1 MMEFIK
7 NSAFFGAMI
16 SLIAY
21 EIGLILKK
29 KFKMAIFN
37 PLLISIICVIGV
49 LLIFHI
55 DYDDYN
61 EGGKY
66 ISYLL
71 TPATVCLAVPLYEQI
86 HLLKKNLKAVVAGIF
101 SGTLAGLERLGAEFT
116 ILREVPPE
124 DIRKAGGEV
133 LAEGIR
139 RLRAGEVV
147 RKPGSDGE
155 YGKIE
160 LF

>member
-61 EGGKY
+61 TKIKFFNLTYQKQIIRLKNVTNNCFWKY
-66 ISYLL
+66 IIS
-71 TPATVCLAVPLYEQI
+71 V
-86 HLLKKNLKAVVAGIF
+86 
-101 SGTLAGLERLGAEFT
+101 
-116 ILREVPPE
+116 
-124 DIRKAGGEV
+124 
-133 LAEGIR
+133 
-139 RLRAGEVV
+139 
-147 RKPGSDGE
+147 GS
-155 YGKIE
+155 
-160 LF
+160 

>member
-49 LLIFHI
+49 LLLFHI
-55 DYDDYN
+55 FRN
-61 EGGKY
+61 
-66 ISYLL
+66 
-71 TPATVCLAVPLYEQI
+71 
-86 HLLKKNLKAVVAGIF
+86 AGRALQC
-101 SGTLAGLERLGAEFT
+101 SAY
-116 ILREVPPE
+116 
-124 DIRKAGGEV
+124 GEIV
-133 LAEGIR
+133 WL
-139 RLRAGEVV
+139 
-147 RKPGSDGE
+147 
-155 YGKIE
+155 
-160 LF
+160 

>member
-71 TPATVCLAVPLYEQI
+71 TPSTVCLAIPLYKQLE
-86 HLLKKNLKAVVAGIF
+86 LLKKNFLSVIVAITSGVAASAGSIF
-101 SGTLAGLERLGAEFT
+101 LLCTLFAKLQY
-116 ILREVPPE
+116 ILQ
-124 DIRKAGGEV
+124 ITK
-133 LAEGIR
+133 
-139 RLRAGEVV
+139 
-147 RKPGSDGE
+147 
-155 YGKIE
+155 
-160 LF
+160 

>member
-1 MMEFIK
+1 
-7 NSAFFGAMI
+7 MI

-86 HLLKKNLKAVVAGIF
+86 HLLKKSQGSGCRDLFRNAGRALQH
-101 SGTLAGLERLGAEFT
+101 SAY
-116 ILREVPPE
+116 
-124 DIRKAGGEV
+124 GEIV
-133 LAEGIR
+133 WL
-139 RLRAGEVV
+139 
-147 RKPGSDGE
+147 
-155 YGKIE
+155 
-160 LF
+160 

>member
-49 LLIFHI
+49 LLLFHI

-61 EGGKY
+61 
-66 ISYLL
+66 
-71 TPATVCLAVPLYEQI
+71 
-86 HLLKKNLKAVVAGIF
+86 
-101 SGTLAGLERLGAEFT
+101 LGADPSAEKKSQGSGCRNLF
-116 ILREVPPE
+116 RN
-124 DIRKAGGEV
+124 AGRALQCSAYGEIV
-133 LAEGIR
+133 WL
-139 RLRAGEVV
+139 
-147 RKPGSDGE
+147 
-155 YGKIE
+155 
-160 LF
+160 

>member
-1 MMEFIK
+1 MEFIK

-37 PLLISIICVIGV
+37 PLLISIICVIWCSFV
-49 LLIFHI
+49 SSYI

-71 TPATVCLAVPLYEQI
+71 TRQQSVWQCPFMSRSIC
-86 HLLKKNLKAVVAGIF
+86 
-101 SGTLAGLERLGAEFT
+101 
-116 ILREVPPE
+116 
-124 DIRKAGGEV
+124 
-133 LAEGIR
+133 
-139 RLRAGEVV
+139 
-147 RKPGSDGE
+147 
-155 YGKIE
+155 
-160 LF
+160 

>member
-7 NSAFFGAMI
+7 NSAFFGAML

-55 DYDDYN
+55 DPPAPY
-61 EGGKY
+61 KF
-66 ISYLL
+66 LRKTL
-71 TPATVCLAVPLYEQI
+71 TLQSL
-86 HLLKKNLKAVVAGIF
+86 
-101 SGTLAGLERLGAEFT
+101 
-116 ILREVPPE
+116 
-124 DIRKAGGEV
+124 
-133 LAEGIR
+133 
-139 RLRAGEVV
+139 
-147 RKPGSDGE
+147 
-155 YGKIE
+155 
-160 LF
+160 

>member
-1 MMEFIK
+1 
-7 NSAFFGAMI
+7 
-16 SLIAY
+16 
-21 EIGLILKK
+21 
-29 KFKMAIFN
+29 MAIFN

-86 HLLKKNLKAVVAGIF
+86 HLLKKNLKAVAAGIF
-101 SGTLAGLERLGAEFT
+101 FRNAGRALQHSAY
-116 ILREVPPE
+116 
-124 DIRKAGGEV
+124 GEIV
-133 LAEGIR
+133 WL
-139 RLRAGEVV
+139 
-147 RKPGSDGE
+147 
-155 YGKIE
+155 
-160 LF
+160 

>member
-49 LLIFHI
+49 LLLFHI

-71 TPATVCLAVPLYEQI
+71 TPATVCLALIIRNMSLCSRSLSQPPSEWAFPRSL
-86 HLLKKNLKAVVAGIF
+86 AV
-101 SGTLAGLERLGAEFT
+101 S
-116 ILREVPPE
+116 
-124 DIRKAGGEV
+124 
-133 LAEGIR
+133 
-139 RLRAGEVV
+139 
-147 RKPGSDGE
+147 
-155 YGKIE
+155 
-160 LF
+160 

>member
-49 LLIFHI
+49 LLLFHI

-61 EGGKY
+61 EGGK
-66 ISYLL
+66 
-71 TPATVCLAVPLYEQI
+71 LYQ
-86 HLLKKNLKAVVAGIF
+86 LSADPGNGL
-101 SGTLAGLERLGAEFT
+101 SGKCPFMSRS
-116 ILREVPPE
+116 IC
-124 DIRKAGGEV
+124 
-133 LAEGIR
+133 
-139 RLRAGEVV
+139 
-147 RKPGSDGE
+147 
-155 YGKIE
+155 
-160 LF
+160 